1 MSLFTRLRNLW
12 KKDSLDQNLDDE
24 LRSHIEMRADDN
36 VTSGMAPKEAGY
48 DAMKRFGNATLMKE
62 RTRSMD
68 IFAWLESV
76 WQDTRFGARS
86 LRKSPGFTAVAILTL
101 ALGIGANTAIFS
113 LFDAV
118 LLESLPVHEPSRLAL
133 FSDDIS
139 EGTITGDPVTGEWG
153 SFSYE
158 DYKYLAQQKLS
169 FESLCAFRSGED
181 QVTVRFQ
188 GNKDDGQIR
197 RATAHLV
204 SGNYFDVMG
213 VRAVYGRMLTP
224 EDDQPNSQPAAV
236 VSYAYWQRAA
246 ALHGDPAAVGKVAIL
261 NGNAFTIVGVAPQ
274 EFFGERVGRQ
284 PDYWLPLTFQPKI
297 GQTPYINRTD
307 AYWLRLLGRLR
318 PGATRAQAQTAATI
332 ALQQFLTQQA
342 GSKLTEDRK
351 RAISKSYVHL
361 YDGGAGISYLRF
373 QYSKPLQVL
382 LAVVALVLLI
392 ACANVGSL
400 LLSRSSYRQTE
411 ITVRLAMGAGRIRL
425 ARQLLTESLLL
436 AGLGGLCGVLLA
448 RWAIQFLTAMVAP
461 GSTIQPQLNSTV
473 LAFTI
478 AATALAGIL
487 FGLAPAIQGGRT
499 DIVSALKAGGSR
511 GVTGRRRFGATQGM
525 VIGQISVSLVLL
537 VGASL
542 FSRSLLNLEHVPL
555 GFNQENVL
563 LGRINARLAGYKP
576 ADAGLL
582 YRKLYD
588 QMNSLPGVTAA
599 TIAYFSPLSGSLSTD
614 EISVEGYE
622 SRPGEKLHVSNLH
635 VAPSY
640 GEALRIPLVAGRE
653 IGIQD
658 VGSSATVAMV
668 NESFARHYFP
678 GQNPIGHRF
687 GVGGPSNAGDIE
699 IIGVL
704 KDASFESAK
713 VKPREMYFLPL
724 LQAGQKT
731 PLQVEIELR
740 TSRDPTALVSAF
752 RQAVTQVDS
761 RLALTGVQSLHQQV
775 DSTIDRERL
784 AARLISF
791 FGLLALL
798 LACVGLYGVV
808 AQGVAR
814 RTNEFGVRMALGAQ
828 RKEIVRMVL
837 RETSRMLLVGL
848 LVGVPVAIGSSRLIA
863 TQLYSVKSYDLTSFA
878 VAIMVLGGVS
888 ALAGFLPARRASR
901 VDPIVALRY
910 E

>member
-12 KKDSLDQNLDDE
+12 KKDALDQNLDDE
-24 LRSHIEMRADDN
+24 LRAHIEMRADDG
-36 VTSGMAPKEAGY
+36 VASGLSPR
-48 DAMKRFGNATLMKE
+48 DARFDAQKRFGNVTLMKE
-62 RTRSMD
+62 RTRDMD
-68 IFAWLESV
+68 LIAWLESV
-76 WQDTRFGARS
+76 WQDIRFGARS
-86 LRKSPGFTAVAILTL
+86 LRKSPAFTSVAILTL

-118 LLESLPVHEPSRLAL
+118 LLESLPVREPARLAL
-133 FSDDIS
+133 FSDDVS

-153 SFSYE
+153 SYSYE
-158 DYKYLAQQKLS
+158 GYKYLAQQQLS

-181 QVTVRFQ
+181 QVTVRMQ
-188 GNKDDGQIR
+188 GDKDDGQVR

-204 SGNYFDVMG
+204 TGNYFDVMG
-213 VRAVYGRMLTP
+213 VGAALGRMLSP
-224 EDDQPNSQPAAV
+224 EDDRPNSPPVAV
-236 VSYAYWQRAA
+236 VSYGYWQRAA

-261 NGNAFTIVGVAPQ
+261 NGAAFTIVGVAPP
-274 EFFGERVGRQ
+274 EFFGERVRRP
-284 PDYWLPLTFQPKI
+284 PDYWLPLSFQSRI
-297 GQTPYINRTD
+297 GQTAYLDRTD

-318 PGATRAQAQTAATI
+318 PGATRAQAQSAATI

-342 GSKLTEDRK
+342 GSKLSDDRK
-351 RAISKSYVHL
+351 HSISNSYVRL
-361 YDGGAGISYLRF
+361 YDGAAGISNLRF

-400 LLSRSSYRQTE
+400 LLSRSSYRRAE
-411 ITVRLAMGAGRIRL
+411 ITVRLALGAGRMRL

-448 RWAIQFLTAMVAP
+448 RWAIQFLSAMVAS
-461 GSTIQPQLNSTV
+461 GSPVQPHLNSTV

-525 VIGQISVSLVLL
+525 VIGQIALSLVLL
-537 VGASL
+537 VGAGL

-588 QMNSLPGVTAA
+588 RMNSVPGVTAA

-614 EISVEGYE
+614 GFSVEGYE
-622 SRPGEKLHVSNLH
+622 PKTGEKMDVSNLH
-635 VAPSY
+635 VAPGYS
-640 GEALRIPLVAGRE
+640 EALGIPLIAGRE
-653 IGIQD
+653 FSLQD
-658 VGSSATVAMV
+658 VGPSVTVAMV
-668 NESFARHYFP
+668 NESFVRHYLP
-678 GQNPIGHRF
+678 GQNPIGHRLGF
-687 GVGGPSNAGDIE
+687 GGPQHAGDVE

-704 KDASFESAK
+704 KDASFDSAK
-713 VKPREMYFLPL
+713 DKPREMVFRPL
-724 LQAGQKT
+724 LQAGPAT
-731 PLQVEIELR
+731 PLQAEIELR
-740 TSRDPTALVSAF
+740 TSRDPMSLVTAL
-752 RQAVTQVDS
+752 REAVTQVDS
-761 RLALTGVQSLHQQV
+761 RLPLTRVQSLRQQV
-775 DSTIDRERL
+775 DSTFDQERL

-791 FGLLALL
+791 FGGLALL
-798 LACVGLYGVV
+798 LACVGLYGIV

-828 RKEIVRMVL
+828 RKDIVRVVL
-837 RETSRMLLVGL
+837 HETSFLLVVGL
-848 LVGVPVAIGSSRLIA
+848 LIGLPAAIGSTRLIA
-863 TQLYSVKSYDLTSFA
+863 TQLYGIKTYDLSSYA
-878 VAIMVLGGVS
+878 LAIVVLGGVS

-901 VDPIVALRY
+901 VDPMVALRY

>member
-1 MSLFTRLRNLW
+1 MAWLSRLRNLS
-12 KKDSLDQNLDDE
+12 KKDALGQHLEEE
-24 LRSHIEMRADDN
+24 LRSHIEMRASDS
-36 VTSGMAPKEAGY
+36 VAGGMSPK
-48 DAMKRFGNATLMKE
+48 DARYYAQKRFGNATLMKE
-62 RTRSMD
+62 RTRDMD
-68 IFAWLESV
+68 LLTWLESV
-76 WQDTRFGARS
+76 GQDIRFGVRS
-86 LRKSPGFTAVAILTL
+86 LRKSPGFAAVAILTL

-113 LFDAV
+113 LFDAI
-118 LLESLPVHEPSRLAL
+118 LLESLPVREPARLAL
-133 FSDDIS
+133 FSEDTS
-139 EGTITGDPVTGEWG
+139 ERTITGNPVTGEWG
-153 SFSYE
+153 SYSYE
-158 DYKYLAQQKLS
+158 NYKYFAQQQLP

-181 QVTVRFQ
+181 QVTARMQ
-188 GNKDDGQIR
+188 GDKDDGQIR

-204 SGNYFDVMG
+204 TGNYFDVMG
-213 VRAVYGRMLTP
+213 VRAAFGRLLSP
-224 EDDQPNSQPAAV
+224 EDDLPNSPPVAV
-236 VSYAYWQRAA
+236 VSFGYWQRAA
-246 ALHGDPAAVGKVAIL
+246 ALHADPAAVGKVAIL
-261 NGNAFTIVGVAPQ
+261 NGTAFTIVGVAPQ
-274 EFFGERVGRQ
+274 EFFGERVRRP
-284 PDYWLPLTFQPKI
+284 PDYWLPLTLQPRV
-297 GQTPYINRTD
+297 GQTPYLDRTD

-318 PGATRAQAQTAATI
+318 PGATRVQAQTAATI

-342 GSKLTEDRK
+342 GSKLTDDRK
-351 RAISKSYVHL
+351 RAISNSYVHL
-361 YDGGAGISYLRF
+361 YDGAAGISSLRF

-400 LLSRSSYRQTE
+400 LLSRSSYRRAE
-411 ITVRLAMGAGRIRL
+411 ITVRLAMGAGRMRL

-436 AGLGGLCGVLLA
+436 AALGGLCGVLLA

-461 GSTIQPQLNSTV
+461 GSPVQPHLNSTV

-487 FGLAPAIQGGRT
+487 FGLVPAIQGGST

-511 GVTGRRRFGATQGM
+511 GVMGRRRFGATQGM
-525 VIGQISVSLVLL
+525 VIGQIALSLILL
-537 VGASL
+537 VGAGL
-542 FSRSLLNLEHVPL
+542 FSRSLLNLERVPL
-555 GFNQENVL
+555 GFDQENVL
-563 LGRINARLAGYKP
+563 LGRVNARLAGYKA

-588 QMNSLPGVTAA
+588 RMNSIPGVTAA

-614 EISVEGYE
+614 EISVEGYAP
-622 SRPGEKLHVSNLH
+622 RPGEKLHVSNIH

-640 GEALRIPLVAGRE
+640 SEALGIPLVAGRE
-653 IGIQD
+653 IGLQD
-658 VGSSATVAMV
+658 VGNSATVAMI
-668 NESFARHYFP
+668 NESFARHYFT

-687 GVGGPSNAGDIE
+687 GAGGPSNVGDIE

-713 VKPREMYFLPL
+713 EKPKEMFFLPL

-740 TSRDPTALVSAF
+740 TSRDPASLVSAF

-775 DSTIDRERL
+775 ESTFDQERL

-791 FGLLALL
+791 FGGLALL

-828 RKEIVRMVL
+828 RKDIVRVVL
-837 RETSRMLLVGL
+837 RETSFLLVVGL
-848 LVGVPVAIGSSRLIA
+848 LIGVPAAIGSSRLIA
-863 TQLYSVKSYDLTSFA
+863 TQLYGIKTYDFSSFA
-878 VAIMVLGGVS
+878 LAIVILGAVS